1 MALQSAGDIR
11 AYGAELQQRGF
22 LFSRLKENSSVLES
36 ELGTMS
42 SVCVRLSGLFL
53 MLLLLCCRMEKL
65 ILNVGGRNR
74 AFLFHLLCLRRVK
87 QHYVRAS

>member
-11 AYGAELQQRGF
+11 AYGAEPQQRGF

-42 SVCVRLSGLFL
+42 SVCVRLSGPF
-53 MLLLLCCRMEKL
+53 LLL
-65 ILNVGGRNR
+65 
-74 AFLFHLLCLRRVK
+74 
-87 QHYVRAS
+87 